1 MIFPF
6 IIIFLL
12 KKKKRRR
19 KKEEI
24 KQPFPSLLLLTF
36 EGLVFLG
43 LGSVSSHD
51 AN

>member
-12 KKKKRRR
+12 KKKK
-19 KKEEI
+19 KKKEEEI